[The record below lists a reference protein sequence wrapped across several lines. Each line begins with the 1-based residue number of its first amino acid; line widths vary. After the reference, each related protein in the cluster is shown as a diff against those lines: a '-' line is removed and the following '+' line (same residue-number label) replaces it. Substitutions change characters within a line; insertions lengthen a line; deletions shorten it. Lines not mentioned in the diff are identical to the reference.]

1 MPPQAGRSKIR
12 GCHLRQAPSSFDA
25 FVAVCTSPA
34 SNWVGN
40 GYTADSMRLCL
51 FDPGIS
57 THDGTPA
64 ENLGN
69 LIIQQAVLREIHS
82 LFAGWQITP
91 ISTFAPPTP
100 ELRRELRRA
109 DLCIAGGTNLLTSE
123 MNRYRQWVISPKH
136 ALGMRRTLLLGVG
149 WWTYQNPPN
158 LFTRIFLRLLLS
170 GKGLHSLRDQ
180 YSVGQLAAGGFRNAI
195 NTCCP
200 TLWPLANAGPDQTPV
215 RKAQDA
221 LLLLT
226 DYDQDPEPDQRLI
239 DLLHAEYR
247 TVYFWPQGATD
258 LSYIQRLKGNLTLLD
273 RSFDAFTRFTRD
285 HPDFD
290 YIGTRLHGGV
300 HCLNHRRRSLIIEI
314 DNRAAEIRRDTGLK
328 TARRGDVEAIRQWIR
343 EPAPFSIRL
352 PVAAIQQWRSQ
363 FHSLRPE
370 AQS

>member
-1 MPPQAGRSKIR
+1 M
-12 GCHLRQAPSSFDA
+12 
-25 FVAVCTSPA
+25 CTSPA
-34 SNWVGN
+34 SNSVGN
-40 GYTADSMRLCL
+40 GYTAESMRLCL

-82 LFAGWQITP
+82 LFEGWQIIR

-100 ELRRELRRA
+100 ELRRELRNA

-149 WWTYQNPPN
+149 WWTYQRPPN

-180 YSVGQLAAGGFRNAI
+180 YSVNQLAAGGYANAV

-200 TLWPLANAGPDQTPV
+200 TLWPLVGAGPDQTPI

-226 DYDQDPEPDQRLI
+226 DYDQDPEADQRLI
-239 DLLHAEYR
+239 TLLNSEYR

-258 LSYIQRLKGNLTLLD
+258 LQYVRQLKGNLTLLE
-273 RSFDAFTRFTRD
+273 RSFDAFTHFTRN
-285 HPDFD
+285 HRDFD

-300 HCLNHRRRSLIIEI
+300 HCLNQHRRSLIIEI
-314 DNRAAEIRRDTGLK
+314 DNRAAEIRRDTGLR
-328 TARRGDVEAIRQWIR
+328 TAGRKDFDAIRQWIR
-343 EPAPFSIRL
+343 EPAPFHIRL
-352 PVAAIQQWRSQ
+352 PVAAIDQWRAQ
-363 FHSLRPE
+363 FTNLRQV
-370 AQS
+370 ARS